1 MIGFFFLC
9 SGFYLLECQS
19 LCCEFCVVNYAEFL
33 GVFVLAPKPTA
44 PAAPSTVPGCNQ
56 IFCCAFNADG
66 SIFVTGSSDKIARV
80 IMLTLLVIQKYLPRR
95 LSN

>member
-1 MIGFFFLC
+1 M
-9 SGFYLLECQS
+9 LLAVNYFPAINYAK
-19 LCCEFCVVNYAEFL
+19 LFCVFA
-33 GVFVLAPKPTA
+33 LAPKPTA

-80 IMLTLLVIQKYLPRR
+80 IMLIASSCLQILG
-95 LSN
+95 

>member
-1 MIGFFFLC
+1 LF
-9 SGFYLLECQS
+9 LLEEYYKIYCPS
-19 LCCEFCVVNYAEFL
+19 VARCELFLAINYAEFL

-95 LSN
+95 LSD

>member
-1 MIGFFFLC
+1 MVHCFCSLFTVPLLLVVHCFLAI
-9 SGFYLLECQS
+9 SH
-19 LCCEFCVVNYAEFL
+19 AEFL
-33 GVFVLAPKPTA
+33 CVFVLAPKPTA

-80 IMLTLLVIQKYLPRR
+80 IMLTLLVIQKYLAKR
-95 LSN
+95 LSY

>member
-1 MIGFFFLC
+1 
-9 SGFYLLECQS
+9 LEEYYKIYCPS
-19 LCCEFCVVNYAEFL
+19 VACCELFLAINYAEFL

-95 LSN
+95 LSD